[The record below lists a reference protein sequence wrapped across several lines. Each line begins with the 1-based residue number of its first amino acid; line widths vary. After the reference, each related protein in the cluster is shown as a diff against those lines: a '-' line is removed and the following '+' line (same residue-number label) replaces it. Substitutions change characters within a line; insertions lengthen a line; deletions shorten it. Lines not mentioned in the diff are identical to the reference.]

1 MKSLTTILL
10 TLLMSMGAWA
20 EERLEMY
27 VYHHGET
34 QEYSEMQDALDDF
47 KLEHDELM
55 EEFSEWFED
64 AKV

>member
-1 MKSLTTILL
+1 
-10 TLLMSMGAWA
+10 MSMGAWA

-47 KLEHDELM
+47 MLEHDELID
-55 EEFSEWFED
+55 EFREWL
-64 AKV
+64 VW

>member
-1 MKSLTTILL
+1 MNKLVIPIL

-47 KLEHDELM
+47 MLEHDELID
-55 EEFSEWFED
+55 EFREWL
-64 AKV
+64 VW